1 MKISKKYF
9 VVTILMV
16 LGMLLAACAPAAEEA
31 APAAEE
37 EVMEEEEPMEEEEAE
52 AEPAD
57 DSKTFAL
64 VTKSLNNNFWELMQ
78 DRCEEIVA
86 EHGDELVYLAPTKA
100 YNLEEQTRLIDDL
113 IASDVDGI
121 VLVPVDSE
129 GMVPAVERVN
139 EAGIPLALA
148 NTDAY
153 GGERVTFSAVE
164 NYEAMER
171 IANYMVDKLGGE
183 GKVIVLEGTAGSQTA
198 IDRFSA
204 IEDVMAANPD
214 IEVVSQSAEFSRAK
228 GLEVMENL
236 IQAHPEFDAVMGVND
251 EMALG
256 ALEAMEAAG
265 VAEGVYISGF
275 DGNSDAVQAIKDGR
289 ILVTMFQNGPAQ
301 AGDALN
307 ALYDFLAGEDVPERI
322 KTDAK
327 LIDASNVADFE
338 DLIVK

>member
-1 MKISKKYF
+1 MKKNYL

-37 EVMEEEEPMEEEEAE
+37 AAPAAEEAMEEEAE
-52 AEPAD
+52 EAAPAD
-57 DSKTFAL
+57 EPKVFAL
-64 VTKSLNNNFWELMQ
+64 VTKSLNNTFWELMQ
-78 DRCEEIVA
+78 DRLEEIVA
-86 EHGDELVYLAPTKA
+86 ENGDTLVYLAPTKA
-100 YNLEEQTRLIDDL
+100 YNLEEQTRLVDDL
-113 IASDVDGI
+113 IASGVDGI

-139 EAGIPLALA
+139 AAGIPLALA
-148 NTDAY
+148 NTNAY

-164 NYEAMER
+164 NYEAMEQ
-171 IANYMVDKLGGE
+171 IANYMVDELGGE

-198 IDRFSA
+198 IDRFAA
-204 IEDVMAANPD
+204 ITDVMAANPG
-214 IEVVSQSAEFSRAK
+214 IEMVSQTAEFSRAK

-265 VAEGVYISGF
+265 VAEGVIISGF
-275 DGNSDAVQAIKDGR
+275 DGNSDAVLAIKEGR
-289 ILVTMFQNGPAQ
+289 ILVTMFQDGPSQ
-301 AGDALN
+301 AGDALM

-327 LIDASNVADFE
+327 IIDAANIADFE
-338 DLIVK
+338 YLIVK